1 MLQEELPCCVPS
13 PERAFFFLQLFRCTS
28 VGYIMWFAN
37 ISSCNL
43 LRITYGAT
51 KLPQNLLENLP
62 SVTGHQQEVEGQK
75 CKT

>member
-1 MLQEELPCCVPS
+1 MLQEELPCSVPS
-13 PERAFFFLQLFRCTS
+13 PERAFFLQLFRCTS

-51 KLPQNLLENLP
+51 KLLQTLLENLLN
-62 SVTGHQQEVEGQK
+62 VTRHQREVEGQK

>member
-1 MLQEELPCCVPS
+1 MLQEELPCSVPS
-13 PERAFFFLQLFRCTS
+13 PERAFFLQLFRCTS

-51 KLPQNLLENLP
+51 KLPQTLLENLLN
-62 SVTGHQQEVEGQK
+62 VTRHQREVEGQK

>member
-1 MLQEELPCCVPS
+1 MLQEELPCSVPS
-13 PERAFFFLQLFRCTS
+13 PERAFFFATFSLPQRWIHHVC
-28 VGYIMWFAN
+28 FAN

-51 KLPQNLLENLP
+51 KLPQTLLENLLN
-62 SVTGHQQEVEGQK
+62 VTGHQREVEGQK